1 MELQDPMVA
10 FSIFTSV
17 TITRGGTFTTV
28 DEGLSFITRL
38 IKGFMLGFAI
48 ATGVSLLVLPIT
60 SRGNVFQD
68 IKGYVSHIDAVL
80 QAQILF
86 IKRSSTGGTWTGDY
100 GLLHRA
106 RTAQSAREDSR
117 RGASNESLE
126 SKKQHLQS
134 SLTKLSALHG
144 KLQSDLFYSKYE
156 LAWGKFSADD
166 LNEIAGLLQNILLP
180 LSGMAMLPEILEMV
194 IENKGTRNNSHEIVG
209 TTEEEAAKRSEMHK
223 VVGTLEKHLAN
234 STELMHVGLQYALLV
249 FELMTSKQV
258 EKKRNGHSGAD
269 DEESK
274 GDLLDPLQQDF
285 TTRFE
290 HSLNQYYSRRR
301 ELPDA
306 LASLEPFAEK
316 NDDVSSTDGVL
327 ASDPDVRQE
336 FFLIVYMG
344 HLQDDLLNATL
355 ELIKYADS
363 KVTDDTM
370 KRSRL
375 IFPKQKSIRH
385 WLSLNADEKE
395 SDRRQSS
402 YIDQQ
407 SIHQDHEPNKFPN
420 PETLPP
426 TNIWERAS
434 TILCSI
440 SHLIRS
446 EESIFGS
453 RVAAASFCVGIVA
466 FLHQTQEFFIYQRGV
481 WAMIVI
487 VIGMSPTSGQTLFG
501 FIARIA
507 ATVVSLAL
515 SLVVWYIV
523 DGRTAG
529 VIVFLY
535 LANVFEV
542 SRVIANL

>member
-48 ATGVSLLVLPIT
+48 ATGVSLFILPIT

-68 IKGYVSHIDAVL
+68 IKGYVSQIDAVL
-80 QAQILF
+80 QAQISF
-86 IKRSSTGGTWTGDY
+86 VQRSSTAGIWTGDY
-100 GLLHRA
+100 GFLHRM
-106 RTAQSAREDSR
+106 RTSQSAREDR
-117 RGASNESLE
+117 RGGNNESLE

-134 SLTKLSALHG
+134 SLTKLNALHG

-156 LAWGKFSADD
+156 FAWGKLSAGD
-166 LNEIAGLLQNILLP
+166 LNEITGLLRNILLP
-180 LSGMAMLPEILEMV
+180 LSGMAMLPEIQEMV
-194 IENKGTRNNSHEIVG
+194 VENEGTQNNSREIIEV
-209 TTEEEAAKRSEMHK
+209 TEETTKRSEMQK
-223 VVGTLEKHLAN
+223 VVETLEKRLAN

-249 FELMTSKQV
+249 FELVTSKQLK
-258 EKKRNGHSGAD
+258 ERNGHSGAH

-274 GDLLDPLQQDF
+274 GDFLDPLQQDF
-285 TTRFE
+285 TTRFK
-290 HSLNQYYSRRR
+290 HALNQYYSCRRD
-301 ELPDA
+301 LPDA
-306 LASLEPFAEK
+306 LASLEPFTEK
-316 NDDVSSTDGVL
+316 NDDISSTDGVL

-344 HLQDDLLNATL
+344 HLQDDLLNATF
-355 ELIKYADS
+355 ELIKYANS
-363 KVTDDTM
+363 KLADGTM

-385 WLSLNADEKE
+385 WLSLNAGKKE
-395 SDRRQSS
+395 PDRRQSS
-402 YIDQQ
+402 HINQ
-407 SIHQDHEPNKFPN
+407 SSTPQDHDSNKFPN

-426 TNIWERAS
+426 TNVWEKAS
-434 TILCSI
+434 TILRSI

-446 EESIFGS
+446 EESIFGF

-466 FLHQTQEFFIYQRGV
+466 FLHQTQEFFIHQRGI

-542 SRVIANL
+542 SADIHI